1 MKSRAQKE
9 QEVAQGKTLAKD
21 AQAVIFV
28 NFSQT
33 SVNLLHELKKGL
45 REINGVFKVMKKT
58 LFDLVFKESN
68 MEVSTQ
74 QFQGQIGTVFCKE
87 DMVDAAGTV
96 YRFTKEHKNELPTFA
111 MVGGFDVATGTFY
124 DADKMM
130 ELGKLPSRDVLL
142 AQLLGMLQAPV
153 RSFAVVLQQIAD
165 QKSSGESSQTESDST
180 QQAEE
185 VSAPEA
191 EQKDEEHTDSSEQSE
206 PSKEEDAAPAED
218 AAEETTAPTEESSK
232 EEEEEIKEK

>member
-68 MEVSTQ
+68 MEVSAQ
-74 QFQGQIGTVFCKE
+74 QFEGQIGTVFCKE

-165 QKSSGESSQTESDST
+165 QKVSEAPAPEESATTQESK
-180 QQAEE
+180 E
-185 VSAPEA
+185 VPAPEA
-191 EQKDEEHTDSSEQSE
+191 TPEE
-206 PSKEEDAAPAED
+206 KVEDA
-218 AAEETTAPTEESSK
+218 TQEESSK
-232 EEEEEIKEK
+232 EEDVTPVEDTAEEESTPAEENSDEADEEAKEE